1 MELNITWNNGLHD
14 AKQFWN
20 FVRRLSYMDCQ
31 LKNLLFLTILVF
43 YNHHDTGHAQKGHLQ
58 DPNEVIL
65 SLPWLQTVS
74 KE

>member
-1 MELNITWNNGLHD
+1 MLNNSGTLSEDFPTWI
-14 AKQFWN
+14 
-20 FVRRLSYMDCQ
+20 CP

-43 YNHHDTGHAQKGHLQ
+43 YNHHDTGHTQKGHLQ

>member
-1 MELNITWNNGLHD
+1 
-14 AKQFWN
+14 
-20 FVRRLSYMDCQ
+20 
-31 LKNLLFLTILVF
+31 LLFLTILVF
-43 YNHHDTGHAQKGHLQ
+43 YNHHDTGHTQKGHLQ